1 VLISSEP
8 VPHNRFTGLLSLSSS
23 HFGPRAKPPG
33 TSRSEKTEILDRR
46 KLCTTKKRIDRAT
59 ISQSP
64 QEGCPPASLLS
75 NRDGLFRQ

>member
-8 VPHNRFTGLLSLSSS
+8 VPRNRFTGLLSFEFFAFWPKGEATRYLAV
-23 HFGPRAKPPG
+23 R
-33 TSRSEKTEILDRR
+33 KTEILDRR
-46 KLCTTKKRIDRAT
+46 KLCTMKKRIDRAT

>member
-1 VLISSEP
+1 M
-8 VPHNRFTGLLSLSSS
+8 
-23 HFGPRAKPPG
+23 
-33 TSRSEKTEILDRR
+33 
-46 KLCTTKKRIDRAT
+46 KKRIDRAT